1 MINYLNDEIPLAVS
15 IDKNNSTPIL
25 SKNYNGQTNII
36 YNTIYRYSGEY
47 MPLFKNIN
55 LFYKNSIE
63 FGTNYK
69 FDTALTDFGKTKV
82 IVRKVNRNG
91 SILKLKDNKSYKS
104 IYPMI
109 DEFGLYEADVFIF
122 KSTWDKFFNIETEIN
137 K

>member
-1 MINYLNDEIPLAVS
+1 MS
-15 IDKNNSTPIL
+15 IEKNNSSPVL

-47 MPLFKNIN
+47 MPLFKNTN

-69 FDTALTDFGKTKV
+69 FDTTLTDFGKTKV

>member
-1 MINYLNDEIPLAVS
+1 
-15 IDKNNSTPIL
+15 
-25 SKNYNGQTNII
+25 
-36 YNTIYRYSGEY
+36 